1 MKTSNKKQSSPINR
15 TMLDRTVL
23 RDQIREYLIDAI
35 LNEHFKEGDR
45 IVETRIAKQLGVSQG
60 AVREALRELEW
71 LGFLETKPYSG
82 TYVKNLSI
90 DDLLEIY
97 PVRAALEAL
106 GAKLAA
112 PNFSDEDL
120 ADLKELVDEM
130 VEVSKAGDT
139 RGMVERNYAFHQA
152 IIDKSGNSMLI
163 RYWRMFQFS
172 YWTTLSTAELS
183 NELVYLAS
191 RHYIILDALHSHN
204 PDNAAQAMR
213 DHIQELV
220 YKITQRKE
228 KSASQTSQADQ
239 EKSSQT

>member
-1 MKTSNKKQSSPINR
+1 MKSSSQKSALKNKKPGI
-15 TMLDRTVL
+15 DRTVL

-35 LNEHFKEGDR
+35 LNGHFKEGDR

-82 TYVKNLSI
+82 TYVKDLSI

-97 PVRAALEAL
+97 PVRAALESL
-106 GAKLAA
+106 GAKLAT
-112 PNFSDEDL
+112 PNFSDEDI
-120 ADLKELVDEM
+120 DELKELVDDM
-130 VEVSKAGDT
+130 VEVSKAGDA
-139 RGMVERNYAFHQA
+139 RGMVELNYDFHQA

-183 NELVYLAS
+183 GELVYLAS
-191 RHYIILDALHSHN
+191 RHYIIVDALRSRN
-204 PDNAAQAMR
+204 PESAAQAMR
-213 DHIQELV
+213 DHIMELV
-220 YKITQRKE
+220 YKISQRKE
-228 KSASQTSQADQ
+228 ELTSQTSQTDQ
-239 EKSSQT
+239 EESSKA